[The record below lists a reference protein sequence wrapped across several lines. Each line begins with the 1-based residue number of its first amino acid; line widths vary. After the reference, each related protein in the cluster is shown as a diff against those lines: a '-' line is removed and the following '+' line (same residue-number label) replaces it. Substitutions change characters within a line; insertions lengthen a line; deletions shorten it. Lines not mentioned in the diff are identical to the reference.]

1 MLARN
6 DNTPPCTP
14 LNPPCWGAWS
24 WHCGLGFIRT
34 YRHRPCPSSCVPTLR
49 GSGPAACLPHSP
61 QRDLTPRASPRTDEG
76 RLPAHPPLPLA
87 LQTSILMG
95 MCATMEDNTS
105 SIAPK
110 TKIVFSKAI
119 LQKKSA
125 KTKKSENKLFFFS
138 AKNFKLE
145 SEKK

>member
-1 MLARN
+1 MINR
-6 DNTPPCTP
+6 
-14 LNPPCWGAWS
+14 
-24 WHCGLGFIRT
+24 
-34 YRHRPCPSSCVPTLR
+34 
-49 GSGPAACLPHSP
+49 
-61 QRDLTPRASPRTDEG
+61 
-76 RLPAHPPLPLA
+76 
-87 LQTSILMG
+87 MG

-119 LQKKSA
+119 LQNKSA

-145 SEKK
+145 SEKKKKSRKPEIFLRLEHLTKYFLAQIFFFFFHFSKKKTFFGLEAY